1 MQRNNRRNNDGRGGF
16 GRGDKGAGRA
26 DSVRAKKALG
36 QHFLKSQDI
45 ARVIARCVH
54 PQYVPRLMPDGSLD
68 RLAAG
73 ALTHDAS
80 EFRPKDEARSGVPP
94 LAAGMELPAT
104 GKSELSGD
112 MPLPG
117 TCRMADSGLSASP
130 ASALPVKPV
139 HVLEIGP
146 GMGVLS
152 ACLWEDPMLD
162 VKLVELDPESV
173 VYLASHYPDK
183 TRDGKLIPA
192 DFLKMDLREVFGGES
207 FVLTGNFPY
216 NISSQ
221 ILFRV
226 LEYKDLVPVMGG
238 MFQKE
243 VGERVCARP
252 GSKAYG
258 IMSVLLQA
266 FYRTEYLFTVEAEE
280 FLPPPKVRSCV
291 IRLIRNDSSALGCD
305 EKLFV
310 YLVKKAFNQRRKTL
324 RNAFKGIE
332 EEKGLSTR
340 DFPAAMLEKRAE
352 QLGVEDYVALVN
364 LLQAGR

>member
-1 MQRNNRRNNDGRGGF
+1 MQRNNKRNNDGRGGF

-73 ALTHDAS
+73 ALAHDAS
-80 EFRPKDEARSGVPP
+80 EFGPKGIILPSGPKAEEHP
-94 LAAGMELPAT
+94 LGMQQPVDR
-104 GKSELSGD
+104 K
-112 MPLPG
+112 
-117 TCRMADSGLSASP
+117 SP
-130 ASALPVKPV
+130 ALPV

-152 ACLWEDPMLD
+152 VCLWEDPMLD

-173 VYLASHYPDK
+173 VYLASHYPDRI
-183 TRDGKLIPA
+183 RDGRLLPA
-192 DFLKMDLREVFGGES
+192 DFLQMDLRNVFDGES

-226 LEYKDLVPVMGG
+226 LENRDVVPLMAG

-291 IRLIRNDSSALGCD
+291 IRLSRNDSSALGCD

>member
-1 MQRNNRRNNDGRGGF
+1 MKDGNVRQR
-16 GRGDKGAGRA
+16 AGRA
-26 DSVRAKKALG
+26 DGVRAKKALG

-45 ARVIARCVH
+45 ARVVARCVH
-54 PQYVPRLMPDGSLD
+54 PEYVPRLMPDGSLD

-73 ALTHDAS
+73 ALAHDAS
-80 EFRPKDEARSGVPP
+80 EFGPKGIILPSGPKAEEHP
-94 LAAGMELPAT
+94 L
-104 GKSELSGD
+104 
-112 MPLPG
+112 G
-117 TCRMADSGLSASP
+117 TQQPVDRKSP
-130 ASALPVKPV
+130 ALPV

-152 ACLWEDPMLD
+152 VCLWEDPMLD

-173 VYLASHYPDK
+173 VYLASHYPDRI
-183 TRDGKLIPA
+183 RDGRLLPA
-192 DFLKMDLREVFGGES
+192 DFLQMDLRNVFGGES

-226 LEYKDLVPVMGG
+226 LENRDVVPLMAG

-258 IMSVLLQA
+258 ILSVLLQA

-291 IRLIRNDSSALGCD
+291 IRLTRNDREGLGCD
-305 EKLFV
+305 EELFV

-324 RNAFKGIE
+324 RNAFKGLE
-332 EEKGLSTR
+332 EEKGFPVTR
-340 DFPAAMLEKRAE
+340 FPAELLDKRAE
-352 QLGVEDYVALVN
+352 QLSVEDYAWLARI
-364 LLQAGR
+364 LQPAG

>member
-1 MQRNNRRNNDGRGGF
+1 MMQGNSKRRIEGRGGH
-16 GRGDKGAGRA
+16 GGMKDGNVRQRAGRA
-26 DSVRAKKALG
+26 DGVRAKKALG

-45 ARVIARCVH
+45 ARVVARCVH
-54 PQYVPRLMPDGSLD
+54 PEYVPRLMPDGSLD

-73 ALTHDAS
+73 ALAHDAS
-80 EFRPKDEARSGVPP
+80 EFGPKGIFPSGPKAEEHP
-94 LAAGMELPAT
+94 L
-104 GKSELSGD
+104 
-112 MPLPG
+112 G
-117 TCRMADSGLSASP
+117 TQQPEDRKSP
-130 ASALPVKPV
+130 ALPV

-152 ACLWEDPMLD
+152 VCLWEDPMLD

-173 VYLASHYPDK
+173 VYLASHYPDRI
-183 TRDGKLIPA
+183 RDGRLLPT
-192 DFLKMDLREVFGGES
+192 DFLQMDLRNVFDGES

-226 LEYKDLVPVMGG
+226 LENRDVVPLMAG

-258 IMSVLLQA
+258 ILSVLLQA

-291 IRLIRNDSSALGCD
+291 IRLTRNDREGLGCD
-305 EKLFV
+305 EELFV

-324 RNAFKGIE
+324 RNAFKGLE
-332 EEKGLSTR
+332 EEKGFPVTR
-340 DFPAAMLEKRAE
+340 FPAELLDKRAE
-352 QLGVEDYVALVN
+352 QLSVEDYAWLARI
-364 LLQAGR
+364 LQPAG

>member
-1 MQRNNRRNNDGRGGF
+1 MKDGNVRQR
-16 GRGDKGAGRA
+16 AGRA
-26 DSVRAKKALG
+26 DGVRAKKALG

-45 ARVIARCVH
+45 ARVVARCVH
-54 PQYVPRLMPDGSLD
+54 PEYVPRLMPDGSLD

-73 ALTHDAS
+73 ALAYDAS
-80 EFRPKDEARSGVPP
+80 EFGPKGIFPSGPKAEEHP
-94 LAAGMELPAT
+94 L
-104 GKSELSGD
+104 
-112 MPLPG
+112 G
-117 TCRMADSGLSASP
+117 TQQPEDRKSP
-130 ASALPVKPV
+130 ALPV

-152 ACLWEDPMLD
+152 VCLWEDPMLD

-173 VYLASHYPDK
+173 VYLASHYPDRI
-183 TRDGKLIPA
+183 RDGRLLPA
-192 DFLKMDLREVFGGES
+192 DFLQMDLRNVFDGES

-226 LEYKDLVPVMGG
+226 LENRDVVPLMAG

-258 IMSVLLQA
+258 ILSVLLQA

-291 IRLIRNDSSALGCD
+291 IRLTRNDREGLGCD
-305 EKLFV
+305 EELFV

-324 RNAFKGIE
+324 RNAFKGLE
-332 EEKGLSTR
+332 EEKGFPVTR
-340 DFPAAMLEKRAE
+340 FPAELLDKRAE
-352 QLGVEDYVALVN
+352 QLSVEDYAWLARI
-364 LLQAGR
+364 LQPAG

>member
-1 MQRNNRRNNDGRGGF
+1 MF
-16 GRGDKGAGRA
+16 
-26 DSVRAKKALG
+26 
-36 QHFLKSQDI
+36 
-45 ARVIARCVH
+45 C
-54 PQYVPRLMPDGSLD
+54 
-68 RLAAG
+68 
-73 ALTHDAS
+73 
-80 EFRPKDEARSGVPP
+80 
-94 LAAGMELPAT
+94 
-104 GKSELSGD
+104 
-112 MPLPG
+112 
-117 TCRMADSGLSASP
+117 
-130 ASALPVKPV
+130 
-139 HVLEIGP
+139 
-146 GMGVLS
+146 
-152 ACLWEDPMLD
+152 
-162 VKLVELDPESV
+162 
-173 VYLASHYPDK
+173 
-183 TRDGKLIPA
+183 
-192 DFLKMDLREVFGGES
+192 GES

-226 LEYKDLVPVMGG
+226 LEYKELVPVMGG

-291 IRLIRNDSSALGCD
+291 IRLSRNDSSALGCD

-364 LLQAGR
+364 LLRADR